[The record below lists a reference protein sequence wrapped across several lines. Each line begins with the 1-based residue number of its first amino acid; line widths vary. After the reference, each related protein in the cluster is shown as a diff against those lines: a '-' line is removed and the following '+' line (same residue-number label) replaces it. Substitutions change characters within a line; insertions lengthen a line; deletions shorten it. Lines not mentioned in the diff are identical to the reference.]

1 MRRVSIAWLPPFDN
15 SQIPRE
21 RATSVPVIQS
31 SMTSGADSSPAVV
44 VHGGRRGLAQGGSYP
59 ALTLSGLVAMLPE
72 VITRL
77 TVDSSASSVAG
88 GLEILGQVMEWQ
100 LRNRRLSV
108 KRKASAKSMIRPS
121 RGIACHTVT
130 GP

>member
-1 MRRVSIAWLPPFDN
+1 
-15 SQIPRE
+15 
-21 RATSVPVIQS
+21 
-31 SMTSGADSSPAVV
+31 
-44 VHGGRRGLAQGGSYP
+44 
-59 ALTLSGLVAMLPE
+59 MLPE

-100 LRNRRLSV
+100 LRNRRLPD

-121 RGIACHTVT
+121 RGTACHTVT

>member
-1 MRRVSIAWLPPFDN
+1 MVVGEAW
-15 SQIPRE
+15 RK
-21 RATSVPVIQS
+21 V
-31 SMTSGADSSPAVV
+31 GAIRP
-44 VHGGRRGLAQGGSYP
+44 
-59 ALTLSGLVAMLPE
+59 LTLSGLVAMLPE

>member
-1 MRRVSIAWLPPFDN
+1 M
-15 SQIPRE
+15 
-21 RATSVPVIQS
+21 PVIQF

-44 VHGGRRGLAQGGSYP
+44 VHARPGARWE
-59 ALTLSGLVAMLPE
+59 LSDPYILDLVAVLPE

-100 LRNRRLSV
+100 LRNRRLSD